1 MGAFVVFEGGEG
13 GGKTTQA
20 RILYRRLSSEGHAAV
35 LTREPGGTLP
45 GEAVRRLLKTRP
57 GITPLTELLLFSA
70 ARSQLVETV
79 ILPSLE
85 SHQTV
90 ICDRFTASTVAY
102 QGYGRG
108 LELSFIAR
116 LNDASTHGLRAQLT
130 VLLDLPVEAGLARK
144 GTGSRDPFE
153 VETVEFHRRVREG
166 YLALAAQEAADWLV
180 VDATLGRRTQAE
192 MIWNRLQPLL

>member
-20 RILYRRLSSEGHAAV
+20 RILYRRLSREGYAVV

-45 GEAVRRLLKTRP
+45 GESVRRLLKTRP

-70 ARSQLVETV
+70 ARTQLVETV
-79 ILPSLE
+79 ILSSLE
-85 SHQTV
+85 SHSTV

-108 LELSFIAR
+108 LDLSLIAR
-116 LNDASTHGLRAQLT
+116 LNDATTHGLRARLT
-130 VLLDLPVEAGLARK
+130 VLLDLPVEVGLARK
-144 GTGSRDPFE
+144 GTGSPDTFE
-153 VETVEFHRRVREG
+153 AESVEFHRRVREG

-192 MIWNRLQPLL
+192 MIWSRLEPLL